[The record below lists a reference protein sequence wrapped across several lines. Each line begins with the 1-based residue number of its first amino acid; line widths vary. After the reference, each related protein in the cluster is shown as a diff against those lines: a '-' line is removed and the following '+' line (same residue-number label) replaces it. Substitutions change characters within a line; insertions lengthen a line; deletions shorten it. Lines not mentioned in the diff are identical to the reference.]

1 MLFKANGLNTLP
13 GFLLQRW
20 LFSLTD
26 IRAEVLRCPLSP
38 TASTPYHIPKSEG
51 TILCSVCLQHC
62 HLLGNL
68 SFSLGACATN
78 HSGAAALL
86 WAGMSISTH
95 GAASPQFSTCSHRGL
110 RGSIGYGVFTQQT
123 GLNYKDWKKQTLHEL
138 PYAEVGSFFLVAI
151 CKCNWCVQKIKK
163 KYIKF
168 ASKII

>member
-95 GAASPQFSTCSHRGL
+95 GAASPQFSTCSHRVWEGRLAMESSLSKQVWIIKTGKNRPCMSFHMLKWGL
-110 RGSIGYGVFTQQT
+110 FSLLQYVNAIDVF
-123 GLNYKDWKKQTLHEL
+123 KK
-138 PYAEVGSFFLVAI
+138 
-151 CKCNWCVQKIKK
+151 
-163 KYIKF
+163 
-168 ASKII
+168 